1 MPPDRHGRRRRHQR
15 DVKDRLVQTRVPER
29 LETVLKEEAQKRR
42 LTVSHLIRNMLEDT
56 LQLVDTVVAGAGEI
70 ALGSVDLAEQVKRDA
85 EKIASTAREAVRSRS
100 NPAKTPS
107 GEPKAQRGAPSG
119 AAPVPKT
126 AEPPVP
132 PPAPPAVV
140 AVPDPNKLAALD
152 HVLGW
157 NQLVVNR
164 PARCSS
170 CEKELPRGVSA
181 HLGVSSNPAAPPT
194 WICENCLERL

>member
-1 MPPDRHGRRRRHQR
+1 MPLDRHGRRRRHQR

-100 NPAKTPS
+100 NPAKAP
-107 GEPKAQRGAPSG
+107 GEEPKTPNAGVQPAPRGE
-119 AAPVPKT
+119 APVPPQ
-126 AEPPVP
+126 APPPVVA
-132 PPAPPAVV
+132 PAAPES
-140 AVPDPNKLAALD
+140 NKLAALD

-164 PARCSS
+164 PARCAS

-181 HLGVSSNPAAPPT
+181 HLGVSSNPAAAPT
-194 WICENCLERL
+194 WICESCLGLL